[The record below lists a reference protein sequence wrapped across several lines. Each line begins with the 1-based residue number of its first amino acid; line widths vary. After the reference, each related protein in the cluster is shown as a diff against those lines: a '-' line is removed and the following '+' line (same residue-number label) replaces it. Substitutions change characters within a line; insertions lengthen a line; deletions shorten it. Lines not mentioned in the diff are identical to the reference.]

1 MKKIINTIKGVLVRW
16 YWNIHDEIVTIYK
29 VLQFRFHF
37 IENYKESLEFDEKEL
52 QFRKE
57 KENLEK
63 VIDKKDDDINK
74 LKEEKIKTQNKL
86 IEKERILRE
95 YTSVFPD
102 DLHKYL
108 NMQVEYEELKKQI
121 KLTLEE
127 KDNFEKII
135 KKLEYDLK
143 NKNEDII
150 KLKLEV
156 SELNKQVKELNK
168 QLDNA
173 RKRLVESD
181 NKNKFLESK
190 LPKKTLEEIVAYTFS
205 QKEVLKRSKKN
216 ENSKRDV

>member
-1 MKKIINTIKGVLVRW
+1 MKKIINTIKGVLVSW

-108 NMQVEYEELKKQI
+108 NMQVDYEELKKQI

-216 ENSKRDV
+216 DR

>member
-1 MKKIINTIKGVLVRW
+1 MKKIINTIKGVLVSW

-57 KENLEK
+57 KENLKK

-108 NMQVEYEELKKQI
+108 NMQVEYEELKNQI

-127 KDNFEKII
+127 KENFEKII

-216 ENSKRDV
+216 DR

>member
-57 KENLEK
+57 KENLKK

-74 LKEEKIKTQNKL
+74 LKEEKLKTQNKL

-143 NKNEDII
+143 NKNENII

-216 ENSKRDV
+216 DRQD

>member
-16 YWNIHDEIVTIYK
+16 YWNIHDEIVRIYK

-57 KENLEK
+57 KENLKK

-74 LKEEKIKTQNKL
+74 LKEEKLKTQNKL

-127 KDNFEKII
+127 KENFEKII

-143 NKNEDII
+143 NKNENII

-156 SELNKQVKELNK
+156 SELNKQVKELTNE
-168 QLDNA
+168 LDGA
-173 RKRLVESD
+173 REMVVDLS
-181 NKNKFLESK
+181 NKNNFLSK
-190 LPKKTLEEIVAYTFS
+190 QVPKKSPREKIDYNLMS
-205 QKEVLKRSKKN
+205 KETIKRSKKN
-216 ENSKRDV
+216 EH